1 MSEEAMSDNTT
12 AGYYGDAL
20 VERLEELNNQKAARI
35 VELEVR
41 EEAEAKKIR
50 EQLQRIEELEQA
62 LMDVKHLTDPIIE
75 RARCALECK
84 S

>member
-20 VERLEELNNQKAARI
+20 VERL
-35 VELEVR
+35 
-41 EEAEAKKIR
+41 
-50 EQLQRIEELEQA
+50 EELEQA